1 MLDFVGTVLITTV
14 MVVAIN
20 AVVSSLSVTRP
31 RRIAAALAVGLWV
44 GLAAASASA
53 GVFAGPVPYIGL
65 FVFFPLVGVAALAA
79 LSPAWRAALV
89 GLPAPLLIGLNVTRV
104 IGALFLLLAASGRL
118 SGPFPTS
125 AGWGDIITGVL
136 AVPALWLALRP
147 SPNYALLGAWN
158 TFGTLDLLAAVA
170 FGVMSA
176 QGSPAQ
182 IFDVGVGS
190 TAVQALPWVFIPS
203 VLVPF
208 YLIVHGILFV
218 QLWQAARAGG
228 GSHRFAASAA

>member
-1 MLDFVGTVLITTV
+1 MLDYVGTVLITAV

-20 AVVSSLSVTRP
+20 AVVSSLPVTRP
-31 RRIAAALAVGLWV
+31 RRIAAALVVGLWV
-44 GLAAASASA
+44 GLAAASANV
-53 GVFAGPVPYIGL
+53 GLFAGPVPYIGF
-65 FVFFPLVGVAALAA
+65 FVFFPLVAVAALATF
-79 LSPAWRAALV
+79 SPAWRAALI
-89 GLPAPLLIGLNVTRV
+89 GLPTPLLIGLNATRV
-104 IGALFLLLAASGRL
+104 VGVLFLLLAATGRL
-118 SGPFPTS
+118 SGPFPLS
-125 AGWGDIITGVL
+125 AGWGDIATGVL

-147 SPNYALLGAWN
+147 SPNYALLAAWN
-158 TFGTLDLLAAVA
+158 TIGTLDLIGAVA
-170 FGVMSA
+170 LGVMSA

-182 IFDVGVGS
+182 IFDVGAGS
-190 TAVQALPWVFIPS
+190 MAMQALPWAFVPS